1 MADKKLNTRRLG
13 KSGFQ
18 VTEIGIGLWAIGG
31 SEWGPVDDQNSLD
44 TIEAALK
51 SGISFFDTAD
61 VYGLGHSEK
70 LLGQA
75 MKNRREEFFVA
86 SKIGWIGFDH
96 DNFVSA
102 YDSTKKLIEGI
113 EQNLKRLDTDYI
125 DLLQCHIHLPEPN
138 LEYFLEGFQQLQR
151 SGKVRS
157 YGVSSSHIDFI
168 KTFNTDGGTAALQ
181 IDYSILNRTA
191 EDEIFPYCLE
201 HDIGVIVRGP
211 LAMGILAGKFKS
223 DSRFPDGDFRRNW
236 HENPDEHKVF
246 LDDLKKVEQLKEVVG
261 NQSIAQLALQFV
273 LSHPAVTTVIPGAKT
288 VQQLEQNVAVGHMP
302 PLSREILD
310 QIDEIVPPGGGRKI
324 WPA

>member
-1 MADKKLNTRRLG
+1 MAEEKLNTRRLG
-13 KSGFQ
+13 KSDFQ

-51 SGISFFDTAD
+51 AGITFFDTAD
-61 VYGLGHSEK
+61 VYGLGHSER
-70 LLGQA
+70 LLGQS
-75 MKNRREEFFVA
+75 MKSRREEFFLA

-102 YDSTKKLIEGI
+102 YDSTKKLIEGV

-151 SGKVRS
+151 LGKVRS
-157 YGVSSSHIDFI
+157 YGVSSSQIDFI
-168 KTFNTDGGTAALQ
+168 KKFNADGGTAALQ

-191 EDEIFPYCLE
+191 EEEIFPYCQE
-201 HDIGVIVRGP
+201 NDIGVIVRGP
-211 LAMGILAGKFKS
+211 LAMGILTGKFS
-223 DSRFPDGDFRRNW
+223 IESRFPEGDFRRNW
-236 HENPDEHKVF
+236 HENSKENSIF
-246 LDDLKKVEQLKEVVG
+246 LDDLGKVDQLREVVG
-261 NQSIAQLALQFV
+261 EQSLAQLALQFV

-302 PLSREILD
+302 PLSREVLD
-310 QIDEIVPPGGGRKI
+310 QIDAIVPSGGGRKI

>member
-1 MADKKLNTRRLG
+1 MVEGKLNTRRLG

-44 TIEAALK
+44 TIEAALQ
-51 SGISFFDTAD
+51 SGINFFDTAD

-70 LLGQA
+70 LLGQS
-75 MKNRREEFFVA
+75 MKGRREEFFVA
-86 SKIGWIGFDH
+86 TKIGWIGFDE
-96 DNFVSA
+96 DSFRSA
-102 YDSTKKLIEGI
+102 YGSTEELIAGVE
-113 EQNLKRLDTDYI
+113 ENLKRLDTDYI

-138 LEYFLEGFQQLQR
+138 LDYFLEGFQQLQD
-151 SGKVRS
+151 SGKVKS

-168 KTFNTDGGTAALQ
+168 QQFNANGGTAALQ

-191 EDEIFPYCLE
+191 EEEIFPYCLE
-201 HDIGVIVRGP
+201 NDIGVIVRGP
-211 LAMGILAGKFKS
+211 LAMGILTGKFNP
-223 DSRFPDGDFRRNW
+223 DSHFPAGDFRQRWLND
-236 HENPDEHKVF
+236 PDENQTY
-246 LDDLKKVEQLKEVVG
+246 LEDLKKVDTLREIAGDMSL
-261 NQSIAQLALQFV
+261 AQLALRFV

>member
-1 MADKKLNTRRLG
+1 MAEEKLNTRRLG
-13 KSGFQ
+13 KSDFQ

-51 SGISFFDTAD
+51 AGITFFDTAD
-61 VYGLGHSEK
+61 VYGLGHSER
-70 LLGQA
+70 LLGQS
-75 MKNRREEFFVA
+75 MKSRREEFFVA

-102 YDSTKKLIEGI
+102 YDSTKKLIEGV

-151 SGKVRS
+151 LGKVRS
-157 YGVSSSHIDFI
+157 YGVSSSQIDFI
-168 KTFNTDGGTAALQ
+168 KKFNADGGTAALQ

-191 EDEIFPYCLE
+191 EKEIFPYCQE
-201 HDIGVIVRGP
+201 NDIGVIVRGP
-211 LAMGILAGKFKS
+211 LAMGILTGKFS
-223 DSRFPDGDFRRNW
+223 IESRFPEGDFRRNW
-236 HENPDEHKVF
+236 HENSKENSIF
-246 LDDLKKVEQLKEVVG
+246 LDDLGKVDQLREVVG
-261 NQSIAQLALQFV
+261 EQSLAQLALQFV
-273 LSHPAVTTVIPGAKT
+273 LSHPAVITVIPGAKT

-302 PLSREILD
+302 PLSREVLD
-310 QIDEIVPPGGGRKI
+310 QIDAIVPSGGGRKI

>member
-1 MADKKLNTRRLG
+1 MAEEKLNTRRLG
-13 KSGFQ
+13 KSDFQ

-51 SGISFFDTAD
+51 AGITFFDTAD
-61 VYGLGHSEK
+61 VYGLGHSER
-70 LLGQA
+70 LLGQS
-75 MKNRREEFFVA
+75 MKSRREEFFVA

-96 DNFVSA
+96 DNFASA
-102 YDSTKKLIEGI
+102 YDSTKKLIEGV

-151 SGKVRS
+151 LGKVRS
-157 YGVSSSHIDFI
+157 YGVSSSQIDFI
-168 KTFNTDGGTAALQ
+168 KKFNADGGTAALQ

-191 EDEIFPYCLE
+191 EEEIFPYCQE
-201 HDIGVIVRGP
+201 NDIGVIVRGP
-211 LAMGILAGKFKS
+211 LAMGILTGKFS
-223 DSRFPDGDFRRNW
+223 IESRFPEGDFRRNW
-236 HENPDEHKVF
+236 HENSKENSIF
-246 LDDLKKVEQLKEVVG
+246 LDDLGKVDQLREVVG
-261 NQSIAQLALQFV
+261 EQSLAQLALQFV
-273 LSHPAVTTVIPGAKT
+273 LSHPAVITVIPGAKT

-302 PLSREILD
+302 PLSREVLD
-310 QIDEIVPPGGGRKI
+310 QIDAIVPPGGGRKI

>member
-1 MADKKLNTRRLG
+1 MAEEKLNTRRLG
-13 KSGFQ
+13 KSNFQ

-51 SGISFFDTAD
+51 AGITFFDTAD
-61 VYGLGHSEK
+61 VYGLGHSER
-70 LLGQA
+70 LLGQS
-75 MKNRREEFFVA
+75 MKSRREEFFVA

-102 YDSTKKLIEGI
+102 YDSTKKLIEGV

-151 SGKVRS
+151 LGKVRS
-157 YGVSSSHIDFI
+157 YGVSSSQIDFI
-168 KTFNTDGGTAALQ
+168 RKFNADGGTAALQ

-191 EDEIFPYCLE
+191 EEEIFPYCQE
-201 HDIGVIVRGP
+201 NDIGVIVRGP
-211 LAMGILAGKFKS
+211 LAMGILAGKFS
-223 DSRFPDGDFRRNW
+223 IESRFPEGDFRRNW
-236 HENPDEHKVF
+236 HENSKENSIF
-246 LDDLKKVEQLKEVVG
+246 LDDLGKVDQLREVVG
-261 NQSIAQLALQFV
+261 EQSLAQLALQFV

-288 VQQLEQNVAVGHMP
+288 VQQLEQNVAVGHVP
-302 PLSREILD
+302 PLSREVLD
-310 QIDEIVPPGGGRKI
+310 QIDAIVPSGGGRKI